1 MISARQIVAARSL
14 LGWQQRDLADKS
26 DVAIS
31 AVARLEQQKTDPR
44 RSTLTK
50 LQNALERGDHSGRIE
65 FISPEGG
72 KGEGVRLLSPLSE
85 EERAAGESG
94 PDVAGP
100 R

>member
-1 MISARQIVAARSL
+1 M
-14 LGWQQRDLADKS
+14 GWQQRDLADKS

-31 AVARLEQQKTDPR
+31 AVARLEQEKTDPR

-50 LQNALERGDHSGRIE
+50 LQGALERGDHSGRIE

-72 KGEGVRLLSPLSE
+72 KGEGVRLLPPLPE
-85 EERAAGESG
+85 EECAVGKSG
-94 PDVAGP
+94 QGVAGS